1 MVVSSWACS
10 WYVRPSHWTKKVEWF
25 LSCCAALTSC
35 TLITLSRSM
44 NLPWWT
50 CSNIITDHTCNITIQ
65 GRISE
70 TLRYLSLHTIHVH
83 VLAMDSMIIQH
94 SIVGNFWR
102 VQFLG
107 VFADKDDLS
116 TKIAPLEKFTFYI
129 RQKNLIIMKLFCQNN
144 STAWGGSHPNTTC
157 SLGHT
162 YEKHTKRAEPAR
174 PVSSPRE
181 VSCLLINT
189 THLLTR
195 AHLWE
200 LYKTQSHKDQCL

>member
-50 CSNIITDHTCNITIQ
+50 CSNIIIDHTCNITIQ
-65 GRISE
+65 GRFSE

-129 RQKNLIIMKLFCQNN
+129 RQKKFNHHEIILPKQFHGLRRKPSQ
-144 STAWGGSHPNTTC
+144 
-157 SLGHT
+157 
-162 YEKHTKRAEPAR
+162 Y
-174 PVSSPRE
+174 
-181 VSCLLINT
+181 
-189 THLLTR
+189 HLLTR

-200 LYKTQSHKDQCL
+200 AYKKGRASKISA